1 MKRPGED
8 EMDEERAERK
18 ARKERAGNITAGLI
32 MVTIGVVFLSEQLGL
47 VLSLKHIWMYWPL
60 VLIGIGVTHIIAG
73 TGEDGEGWV
82 GGLFHIFLGTAFLAI
97 NFRWFGF
104 GWATGWPLILVA
116 IGASM
121 MLKAAFP
128 SARRRRR
135 MQEPSGATVVEE
147 ERHA

>member
-1 MKRPGED
+1 
-8 EMDEERAERK
+8 MDEERAERK

-32 MVTIGVVFLSEQLGL
+32 MVTIGVVFLTGQLGL
-47 VLSLKHIWMYWPL
+47 ASLRDLWEWWPL
-60 VLIGIGVTHIIAG
+60 VLIAIGLTHIIAG

-135 MQEPSGATVVEE
+135 MREESGATVVEE